1 MSKEDY
7 INGTKKIRIKILT
20 NSGYKYLGEL
30 VEKNPLFVILIDDR
44 QGKIEVPL
52 VNISLLQDEN
62 EIQNANTT

>member
-1 MSKEDY
+1 MEQTNKP
-7 INGTKKIRIKILT
+7 RIKILT

-52 VNISLLQDEN
+52 ANISLLQEVSN
-62 EIQNANTT
+62 GEH